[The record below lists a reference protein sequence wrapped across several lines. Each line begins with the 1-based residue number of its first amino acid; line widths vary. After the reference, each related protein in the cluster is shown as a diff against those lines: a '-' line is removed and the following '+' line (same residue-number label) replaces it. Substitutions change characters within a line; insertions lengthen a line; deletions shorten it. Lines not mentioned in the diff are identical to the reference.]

1 MSDNRTDNSVAAA
14 AVNLVTTYVSHKGAE
29 LTPTDIKNLIVDVIM
44 GIRTAA
50 AAPLPTTEMTT
61 ETQLSTTARTE
72 PLPERSEP
80 PTVLETQQPAAAAP
94 EKTVDTAAA
103 AKPAASIRTAAKSSS
118 KAAGKTAPTVAA
130 TVPATEAPAKSA
142 KTPAPAAPKVVK
154 QPTVSEA
161 APAAPVEAAPSLPS
175 STEAPVKAAAKA
187 RPSRAAAPAKIEPIK
202 PVKMTKAQAKDFAK
216 EAIEQPEATSKA
228 ELDKKFGRRL
238 DVSRVPFEGLT
249 PEEALTKEPGY
260 VLSLFDGVGRKMI
273 SRYLRSEFGMT
284 ENEYRLWWGLPADY
298 PMTSPGYSGEKS
310 DYAKEVGL
318 GTSAFIEKARAKKG
332 DQPVQAEAPAPVIAA
347 APAPQETVA
356 EQPTPK
362 SERVVRSRPQ
372 PAAQKKKSRATA

>member
-1 MSDNRTDNSVAAA
+1 MTDNRTDNSVAAA

-50 AAPLPTTEMTT
+50 SAPLPTVQPATEA
-61 ETQLSTTARTE
+61 QVSTTARTE
-72 PLPERSEP
+72 PLPAKSETATQSEKTIESTATPAPETAKAAVSRSVA
-80 PTVLETQQPAAAAP
+80 TKSVSKPAATPAPIAAIS
-94 EKTVDTAAA
+94 T
-103 AKPAASIRTAAKSSS
+103 AKPAAAKSV
-118 KAAGKTAPTVAA
+118 KA
-130 TVPATEAPAKSA
+130 
-142 KTPAPAAPKVVK
+142 PAPAAPKVVE
-154 QPTVSEA
+154 QPTVSEV
-161 APAAPVEAAPSLPS
+161 APEIPVEATPELPLS
-175 STEAPVKAAAKA
+175 IETTVKPAAKAKPARAKAAAKV
-187 RPSRAAAPAKIEPIK
+187 EPVK
-202 PVKMTKAQAKDFAK
+202 PVKMTKAQSKEFAK
-216 EAIEQPEATSKA
+216 EAIELPEATSKA

-238 DVSRVPFEGLT
+238 GVSRVPFEGLT

-284 ENEYRLWWGLPADY
+284 ENEYRLWWGLAGDY

-332 DQPVQAEAPAPVIAA
+332 DLPVETETPAPVTAQA

-362 SERVVRSRPQ
+362 SERVVRSRPK